1 MDTFDKVYVMMFG
14 ISNIVA
20 GGPIY
25 NANKIRFLESKGW
38 NVVVFPVDS
47 GKVYIKPLEKYN
59 NNSYDFIH
67 FWKEKNGKICR
78 KNGKSY
84 STKR

>member
-47 GKVYIKPLEKYN
+47 GKVYIKRWRNIIIIHMILYIFHHTFLER
-59 NNSYDFIH
+59 
-67 FWKEKNGKICR
+67 EKR
-78 KNGKSY
+78 KNL
-84 STKR
+84 

>member
-38 NVVVFPVDS
+38 NVVVFLW
-47 GKVYIKPLEKYN
+47 ILEK
-59 NNSYDFIH
+59 F
-67 FWKEKNGKICR
+67 
-78 KNGKSY
+78 
-84 STKR
+84 T